1 MHYNALIISHFTG
14 FWKQNCAKCP
24 KIGAKNKKTAVV
36 RPRVRCRFLL
46 CRGKGCVILV
56 ALPFSHSG
64 NRREVD
70 TMDTILINFI
80 VAVAAQVAATY
91 LCKWL
96 DSHRKGK

>member
-1 MHYNALIISHFTG
+1 M
-14 FWKQNCAKCP
+14 KCP
-24 KIGAKNKKTAVV
+24 KTGVKNKKAAAV
-36 RPRVRCRFLL
+36 RARVRCRFLL
-46 CRGKGCVILV
+46 CWGKGCVILV

>member
-1 MHYNALIISHFTG
+1 M
-14 FWKQNCAKCP
+14 
-24 KIGAKNKKTAVV
+24 
-36 RPRVRCRFLL
+36 
-46 CRGKGCVILV
+46 
-56 ALPFSHSG
+56 LPFSHSG

-96 DSHRKGK
+96 DRHRKGK